1 MIAQT
6 AERPSEPSGTSRV
19 RRRGLGN
26 PHIMETLTETDRTI
40 VLRAL
45 FELAVSVS
53 GFDNTPGRA
62 ERLDHVVEPEQIA
75 ALVRKLDGDPDVPRF
90 GIE

>member
-1 MIAQT
+1 MQ
-6 AERPSEPSGTSRV
+6 
-19 RRRGLGN
+19 
-26 PHIMETLTETDRTI
+26 TLTETDRTI

-53 GFDNTPGRA
+53 GFDDAPGRA

-75 ALVRKLDGDPDVPRF
+75 TLVRKLDGDPEAPRF
-90 GIE
+90 GVDAGA